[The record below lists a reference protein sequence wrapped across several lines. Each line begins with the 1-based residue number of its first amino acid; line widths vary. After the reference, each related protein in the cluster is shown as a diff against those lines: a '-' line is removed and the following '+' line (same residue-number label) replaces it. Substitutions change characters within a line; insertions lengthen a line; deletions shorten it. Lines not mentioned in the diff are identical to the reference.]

1 MKFFSLFM
9 YKYVYVCIVHRYY
22 LIPSKVHL
30 RGKFEYDL
38 SVLLPSALFVP
49 CIGHESTPAC
59 KYIPVNTYL
68 PMPTLRKLS
77 QDCKCCS
84 RLLSYMELYTTAS

>member
-38 SVLLPSALFVP
+38 SVLIPSALFVP
-49 CIGHESTPAC
+49 CIWHESTPAC
-59 KYIPVNTYL
+59 KYVPANAHTV
-68 PMPTLRKLS
+68 RKLT
-77 QDCKCCS
+77 QGCKCCS
-84 RLLSYMELYTTAS
+84 RLLSYTELYTTSS